1 MNDFPIF
8 SNDGRRVYYSGASGD
23 EHGLFVVPAD
33 ASAKTSLLL
42 KAEGGATPTSVSPDG
57 KWLLDTQAGPN
68 TWPQIMVLDLTGG
81 AAQPRPMHDAVAP
94 ETNAVFSRD
103 GKYVAYQ
110 SSESGAAEVY
120 VVPFPGPGAKT
131 KVSLEG
137 GQFPRWSVDG
147 KELLYW
153 ANAPTSRLMTVD
165 VTTTPVFRPGQPRE
179 LYRQLSTT
187 TWDVT
192 PDKNK
197 FLVELSSRS
206 AATTLA
212 IVSNWFEE
220 LRRRAPAKK

>member
-1 MNDFPIF
+1 
-8 SNDGRRVYYSGASGD
+8 
-23 EHGLFVVPAD
+23 
-33 ASAKTSLLL
+33 
-42 KAEGGATPTSVSPDG
+42 
-57 KWLLDTQAGPN
+57 
-68 TWPQIMVLDLTGG
+68 
-81 AAQPRPMHDAVAP
+81 
-94 ETNAVFSRD
+94 
-103 GKYVAYQ
+103 
-110 SSESGAAEVY
+110 
-120 VVPFPGPGAKT
+120 
-131 KVSLEG
+131 
-137 GQFPRWSVDG
+137 
-147 KELLYW
+147 
-153 ANAPTSRLMTVD
+153 MTVD